1 VNRNL
6 RMSSVRAIGFDLDHT
21 LAHYRGAEVEELAYR
36 RTRERLVERYG
47 YSPEILEIPY
57 DRRFVIRGLV
67 IDKRRGNILKMDY
80 HNYVARAFHGRAL
93 LPAEARKAAYRSG
106 RVRMKN
112 ESYVTVDTLFHL
124 PEVFLYVVLVEREE
138 TLSRRRRRP
147 YPRIYQD
154 VRESIDSVHGDGT
167 LKREILA
174 DPARFLRKDPRLG
187 TTLGEFRRHGK
198 RLFLLTNSELYYTE
212 ALLDFLLRNGNG
224 DEIPDW
230 KDLFDIIAVDAGKP
244 VFFTSTPEE
253 RPAAA
258 EPGDERVFHGGSAP
272 HLERRLGVMGD
283 EVLYFGD
290 HTYGDILRSKKTLGW
305 RTAMVVEEL
314 REEME
319 VSRRL
324 QPQLDELSHWKA
336 LRGVLEADI
345 AAVDL
350 EARRATRKAERRNG
364 ESRPKIE
371 QRLKALEAR
380 REDLMNQLA
389 EIRRNTGDLGEAV
402 NRAYNPYW
410 GPLFREGSEMSRF
423 AHQVRDFACIYT
435 SHVSNFLH
443 YSPDHYFRSPA
454 DLMPHEIH

>member
-1 VNRNL
+1 
-6 RMSSVRAIGFDLDHT
+6 MSSVRAIGFDLDHT
-21 LAHYRGAEVEELAYR
+21 LAHYHGPAVEELAYR
-36 RTRERLVERYG
+36 LTRDRLVERYG
-47 YSPEILEIPY
+47 YSPEILDIPY

-80 HNYVARAFHGRAL
+80 HNYVARAFHGRTL

-138 TLSRRRRRP
+138 MLARRRRRP

-174 DPARFLRKDPRLG
+174 DPGRFVRKDPRL
-187 TTLGEFRRHGK
+187 LAVLQEFRRHDK
-198 RLFLLTNSELYYTE
+198 RLFLLTNSELYYSV
-212 ALLDFLLRNGNG
+212 ALLEYLLRNGNG
-224 DEIPDW
+224 NGDSGESHDW
-230 KDLFDIIAVDAGKP
+230 RDLFHVLAVDAGKP

-253 RPAAA
+253 RPARPDP
-258 EPGDERVFHGGSAP
+258 EDDRVFHGGSAP
-272 HLERRLGVMGD
+272 YLESRLGVTGD
-283 EVLYFGD
+283 EILYFGD

-345 AAVDL
+345 SAVEL
-350 EARRATRKAERRNG
+350 EARRAERKAERRNG
-364 ESRPKIE
+364 EALPKLE
-371 QRLKALEAR
+371 RRLKILEAR
-380 REDLMNQLA
+380 KEDLLAQLA
-389 EIRRNTGDLGEAV
+389 EVRKNTADLGEAV

-435 SHVSNFLH
+435 SQVSNFLH